1 MTFLLI
7 CVTFVPTRVF
17 WTMTPALLVRDGAQ
31 GVRFLAKAG
40 LAGLVIQGVVLSF
53 AQRLVFPSML
63 AGWTGFGPMGVAV
76 AIMTWC
82 GVIGIGWTV
91 RTPRNGDRGADRHR
105 DEQGSRPLRHLS
117 RRWQS

>member
-1 MTFLLI
+1 MEGMKVGAPVVSRTP
-7 CVTFVPTRVF
+7 PTP
-17 WTMTPALLVRDGAQ
+17 PAPTYVSEAATRYSAPTGAQ
-31 GVRFLAKAG
+31 GVRVLAKAG

-105 DEQGSRPLRHLS
+105 DEQ
-117 RRWQS
+117 